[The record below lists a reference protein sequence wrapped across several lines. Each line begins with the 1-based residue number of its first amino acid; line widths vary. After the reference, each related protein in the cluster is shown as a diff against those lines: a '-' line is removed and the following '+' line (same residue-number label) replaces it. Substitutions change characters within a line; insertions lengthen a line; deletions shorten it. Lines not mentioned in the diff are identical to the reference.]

1 MRARTVVMP
10 AKAGIQFF
18 LAVALLSAC
27 SSAPPLPDDVYYRLQ
42 LAAPA
47 QRLEA
52 PRVPGPVL
60 VARFGGASVYTSRD
74 LAYSSES
81 PYLHLS
87 HYHYHHWV
95 DPPPQ
100 LLQQELVDY
109 LRAANLA
116 QRVETEAG
124 RQLPA
129 LRIDGTIRR
138 FERQKS
144 ASGWQV
150 AVALELRATPADRR
164 AEPLLKTYDVVLA
177 AEGDGIEATVR
188 AFSAAT
194 ATVFERFLADLGKA
208 VPGSARP

>member
-1 MRARTVVMP
+1 MSSRLGVLLLA
-10 AKAGIQFF
+10 AALAG
-18 LAVALLSAC
+18 C
-27 SSAPPLPDDVYYRLQ
+27 GSAPPLPDDVYYRLQ

-47 QRLEA
+47 RRLDA
-52 PRVPGPVL
+52 PRVDGPVR
-60 VARFGGASVYTSRD
+60 VARFDGASVYTSRD
-74 LAYSSES
+74 LAYSSEA

-116 QRVETEAG
+116 SRVETEAG
-124 RQLPA
+124 RRPPA
-129 LRIDGTIRR
+129 WRIGGTIRR
-138 FERQKS
+138 FERQKT

-150 AVALELRATPADRR
+150 AVALELRAAPADRR

-177 AEGDGIEATVR
+177 AEGDGIEATVQ

-194 ATVFERFLADLGKA
+194 ATVFDRFLADFGKA
-208 VPGSARP
+208 VPDAARR